1 MSVARDN
8 KPKAARLMEG
18 CAACVEGALKA
29 GCNFYA
35 GYPISPSTE
44 IMNMMARRMPKS
56 GGVFA
61 QMEDEIASISA
72 VIGAAWAGAKA
83 MTATSGPGLTLMLE
97 NLGYAFATET
107 PLVLVDVQRC
117 GPSTGQATRP
127 GQGDVMQ
134 ARFGSSGDY
143 ETIALAPWSVQEM
156 YEMTA
161 RAFNLAERYRLPVF
175 LLTDELVTHLH
186 EVVNLDAPVEIVERA
201 KTHGQ
206 PPFGDPKTN
215 AMTPMPCFG
224 TGKKLLVTGSTHDEW
239 GYRKTTDPEV
249 QRKLVERITQKVTKD
264 RDALAEVEEHNTD
277 DAETILV
284 SFGFSARSSYAAMH
298 MAREKGRKVGL
309 ARLKTVW
316 PFPQAAIRRI
326 GERAKRLIVVEMN
339 AGMVRREVERFAPC
353 AVCGVHKTE
362 GEPISPDEIL
372 KAITA
377 MIV

>member
-1 MSVARDN
+1 MD
-8 KPKAARLMEG
+8 G

-29 GCNFYA
+29 GCNFFA

-56 GGVFA
+56 GGVFV
-61 QMEDEIASISA
+61 QMEDEIASIAA
-72 VIGAAWAGAKA
+72 VIGASWAGAKA
-83 MTATSGPGLTLMLE
+83 MSATSGPGLTLMLE

-175 LLTDELVTHLH
+175 LMTDELVTHLH
-186 EVVNLDAPVEIVERA
+186 EVVNLDVPVEIVERV
-201 KTHGQ
+201 KPHGQ

-224 TGKKLLVTGSTHDEW
+224 TGEKLLVTGSTHDEW
-239 GYRKTTDPEV
+239 GYRRTTDPEV
-249 QRKLVERITQKVTKD
+249 QRKLVERITEKVTKD
-264 RDALAEVEEHNTD
+264 REALAEVEEHNTD

-284 SFGFSARSSYAAMH
+284 SFGFSARSSYAAMR
-298 MAREKGRKVGL
+298 MAREQGRKVGL
-309 ARLKTVW
+309 ARLKTLW
-316 PFPQAAIRRI
+316 PFPQGAIRRI
-326 GERAKRLIVVEMN
+326 GERAKRLMVVEMN
-339 AGMVRREVERFAPC
+339 TGMVQREVERFAPC
-353 AVCGVHKTE
+353 PVCGVHKTE
-362 GEPISPDEIL
+362 GEPISPAEIL
-372 KAITA
+372 KALGSFA
-377 MIV
+377 V